1 MILHFYHSMQYKCDN
16 LELVEAP
23 KLLFFGPFSLGS
35 CLPIVYFKS
44 LNCALGVYQITNG
57 V

>member
-23 KLLFFGPFSLGS
+23 KLLFFGPLSLGS
-35 CLPIVYFKS
+35 CLPHSVFQKFKLCIRGIS
-44 LNCALGVYQITNG
+44 NY
-57 V
+57 